1 MFCPQTCR
9 EKISKEPVVRNNVS
23 QNCQLPFRG
32 AALQP
37 LGPQSVC
44 AARVAPSRVRNQE
57 LFNASIKVTYWYF
70 KSWWECKTVCWGDW
84 GQFILVLLNKSTRN
98 LLTLHLITML
108 CTLTKCA
115 YLTIPVFS
123 MREWLT
129 YIEIWLFQANHK
141 RQFTGKIHG
150 LCAFTVCISWLF
162 WVSYARKSIDDSLKL
177 QIGFVYPLCHFCHSL

>member
-1 MFCPQTCR
+1 MSARTSSSLSVGLLSSPSGPSLYVQPGLPHPGYGTRNCLMLPLKLLTDTL
-9 EKISKEPVVRNNVS
+9 KVR
-23 QNCQLPFRG
+23 R
-32 AALQP
+32 
-37 LGPQSVC
+37 
-44 AARVAPSRVRNQE
+44 
-57 LFNASIKVTYWYF
+57 I
-70 KSWWECKTVCWGDW
+70 KTVCWGDW

-141 RQFTGKIHG
+141 CQFTGKIHG
-150 LCAFTVCISWLF
+150 LCAFAVCISWLF
-162 WVSYARKSIDDSLKL
+162 WVSYARKSIDGSLKL